1 MTAPVRISAVR
12 PSSTTD
18 FREATLANGDSVWP
32 EIKELRQ
39 DLKTLAKD
47 GCGHKEWHEKVSN
60 ELRQD
65 LIAEVKERSAMG
77 EKLFNKLDR
86 LMALVIGALGGIIV
100 ILLKSYLPAV
110 FGK

>member
-1 MTAPVRISAVR
+1 MWV
-12 PSSTTD
+12 D
-18 FREATLANGDSVWP
+18 
-32 EIKELRQ
+32 IKDMRR
-39 DLKTLAKD
+39 DITNLAKD

-65 LIAEVKERSAMG
+65 LTAEIKERSAMG
-77 EKLFNKLDR
+77 DKLFSKLDR

>member
-1 MTAPVRISAVR
+1 M
-12 PSSTTD
+12 
-18 FREATLANGDSVWP
+18 EETLANGDSVWP

-65 LIAEVKERSAMG
+65 LIAEIKERGAMG
-77 EKLFNKLDR
+77 EKLFDKLDR
-86 LMALVIGALGGIIV
+86 LMALVIGALGGIIA
-100 ILLKSYLPAV
+100 ILLKSYLLEV

>member
-1 MTAPVRISAVR
+1 M
-12 PSSTTD
+12 
-18 FREATLANGDSVWP
+18 ANGDNVWVD
-32 EIKELRQ
+32 IKDMRR
-39 DLKTLAKD
+39 DITNLAKD

-77 EKLFNKLDR
+77 EKLFDKLDR

>member
-1 MTAPVRISAVR
+1 M
-12 PSSTTD
+12 
-18 FREATLANGDSVWP
+18 ANGDNVWP

-39 DLKTLAKD
+39 DLKNLAKE
-47 GCGHKEWHEKVSN
+47 GCGYKEWHERTSN

-65 LIAEVKERSAMG
+65 LISEIKERGAMG

-100 ILLKSYLPAV
+100 ILLKSYLPTI

>member
-1 MTAPVRISAVR
+1 MGPISAVLFW
-12 PSSTTD
+12 PTSD
-18 FREATLANGDSVWP
+18 FREATLANGDNVWVD
-32 EIKELRQ
+32 IKDMRR
-39 DLKTLAKD
+39 DITNLAKD

-65 LIAEVKERSAMG
+65 LIAEVKERGAMG
-77 EKLFNKLDR
+77 DKLFNKLDR

-100 ILLKSYLPAV
+100 ILLKSYLPTI